1 MYRPLRIE
9 GLVHI
14 IFILGILFL
23 IGRERRYR
31 RAIQS
36 SSKLTRKVGRGN
48 VILYRK
54 WGSRPL
60 KMKGAGVLYGG

>member
-48 VILYRK
+48 VILY
-54 WGSRPL
+54 
-60 KMKGAGVLYGG
+60 